1 MLPRSSVFLLQCLAK
16 VSSRGGEGS
25 LLFSES
31 GQDWRQVEQL
41 PITGWWG
48 LWLSLGRIA
57 PVLDRNDAELGT
69 VLALSLLS
77 GSKVRVVT

>member
-16 VSSRGGEGS
+16 VSSWGGEGS

-41 PITGWWG
+41 PVTGWWG
-48 LWLSLGRIA
+48 LWLSLGSIA

-77 GSKVRVVT
+77 GSKVSAVT